1 MQADVYKSDFEIE
14 RGDREK
20 AHNVIEDYKFQLA
33 RLQEKIYQSE
43 ENCRHQEAEI
53 YVLKA
58 ANIRHGEELRTL
70 RFNQIYGHLPP
81 EEATSAPPKP
91 EV

>member
-1 MQADVYKSDFEIE
+1 MYKSDFEIE
-14 RGDREK
+14 RGDHEK

-58 ANIRHGEELRTL
+58 ANMRQGEELRIL
-70 RFNQIYGHLPP
+70 RLNQIYGHLPL
-81 EEATSAPPKP
+81 EEAPPKP